1 MSDERPE
8 IQDEDERKLAEL
20 GYKQELGRSWSGFA
34 NFAISFSIIS
44 VLSGC
49 FTNYALGW
57 ANGGPIVM
65 GLGWPIVALIILT
78 VAVSMSELASA
89 FPTAGG
95 PYWWASKLGGPGW
108 AWYTGWFNVLGLIAI
123 VGSVTY
129 GAALFA
135 STLFSVWELD
145 LGVISFVIDDA
156 NPNLVQEQFIVFF
169 VFLVI
174 LAAINIFSSH
184 LVALL
189 SSISVWWHVFGVAVV
204 IAILVFIPDQH
215 QSVSFAFTERLS
227 LNGFSDGAYWILVL
241 PLGLMY
247 VVMYTIT
254 GYDASAHVAEE
265 TKSAEMAA
273 ARGIW
278 QSVAYSAV
286 IGWFLL
292 LAFNFAATDVEA
304 INAVFGFSPTVFLS
318 AMPGDEQIFAELVI
332 LISVIG
338 QLFCGMACI
347 TSCSRTLFAFSRD
360 RAVPAHGMLSKVDHR
375 AVPRNAVI
383 WSCLHRTDHQP
394 PGPVRPAGGRCA
406 HRVLRGG
413 LDRDRGLVHRVRHPG
428 LPEAPGGRSV
438 HAGLVEPGQQVQVD
452 QHDRDRVGRDLG
464 RLLRHAD
471 GHVRDPGQRC
481 LRPVAPQLR
490 AHPARP
496 HRARDHDL
504 VVRERQEDVHRSGA
518 HDRVRRSD
526 ARRLGARNDLISTTM
541 QV

>member
-1 MSDERPE
+1 MAGQPP
-8 IQDEDERKLAEL
+8 IQDADERKLAEL
-20 GYKQELGRSWSGFA
+20 GYKQELGRSWSGFQ

-65 GLGWPIVALIILT
+65 GLGWPIVSLIILT
-78 VAVSMSELASA
+78 VAFSMSELASA

-95 PYWWASKLGGPGW
+95 PYWWAAKMGGPGW

-135 STLFSVWELD
+135 ATLFSVWELD
-145 LGVISFVIDDA
+145 LGFMSFVIDDA
-156 NPNLVQEQFIVFF
+156 NVNLVHEQFALFF

-189 SSISVWWHVFGVAVV
+189 SGISVWWHVFGVAVV
-204 IAILVFIPDQH
+204 ILILIFIPDQH

-247 VVMYTIT
+247 VIMYTIT
-254 GYDASAHVAEE
+254 GYDASAHVSEE
-265 TKSAEMAA
+265 TRGAEMSA

-304 INAVFGFSPTVFLS
+304 INAVYGFSPTLFLS
-318 AMPGDEQIFAELVI
+318 AMPGDQVFAELII

-360 RAVPAHGMLSKVDHR
+360 RAVPAHKMLSKVDKNH
-375 AVPRNAVI
+375 VPRNAVI
-383 WSCLHRTDHQP
+383 WSCVLALAVSIPALFDPLGVGVPTAFFAVVSIGTVGLYIAYVIPVYLRLRAGDSFKPGTWTLGKKYRWVNTIAVVWVVISVFYFAMPTGTFAIPGNDAFDVWLINYAP
-394 PGPVRPAGGRCA
+394 IILGIIAIAITIWWYASAKKTFTGPVRTIEFDEAL
-406 HRVLRGG
+406 RVIG
-413 LDRDRGLVHRVRHPG
+413 
-428 LPEAPGGRSV
+428 ES
-438 HAGLVEPGQQVQVD
+438 E
-452 QHDRDRVGRDLG
+452 
-464 RLLRHAD
+464 
-471 GHVRDPGQRC
+471 
-481 LRPVAPQLR
+481 
-490 AHPARP
+490 
-496 HRARDHDL
+496 
-504 VVRERQEDVHRSGA
+504 
-518 HDRVRRSD
+518 
-526 ARRLGARNDLISTTM
+526 TTTT
-541 QV
+541 

>member
-1 MSDERPE
+1 MSDERPQ

-20 GYKQELGRSWSGFA
+20 GYKQEFGRSWSGFA

-95 PYWWASKLGGPGW
+95 PYWWAAKLGGPGW

-135 STLFSVWELD
+135 ATLFSVWGLD
-145 LGVISFVIDDA
+145 LGFISFVIDDA
-156 NPNLVQEQFIVFF
+156 NPNLVQEQFALFM

-174 LAAINIFSSH
+174 LAAINIYSSH

-227 LNGFSDGAYWILVL
+227 LNGFGDGVYWILVL

-265 TKSAEMAA
+265 TKAAEMSA

-292 LAFNFAATDVEA
+292 LAFNFAATDVEG
-304 INAVFGFSPTVFLS
+304 INATFGFSPTVFLT
-318 AMPGDEQIFAELVI
+318 AMPGGDQIFAEVVI
-332 LISVIG
+332 LISVVG

-347 TSCSRTLFAFSRD
+347 TSCSRTLFAFARD
-360 RAVPAHGMLSKVDHR
+360 RAVPGHAMLSKVDR
-375 AVPRNAVI
+375 RSVPRNAVI
-383 WSCLHRTDHQP
+383 WSCLVALAISIPALFDPLGVGVPTAFFAVVSIGTVGLYIAYVIPVYLRLRAGDSFTPGSWTLGNKYKWINTIAVVWVVISVVYFAMPTGTFAIPGGEGYDVWLINYAP
-394 PGPVRPAGGRCA
+394 ILLGLIAIAITIWWFGGANKSFTGPVRTIEFDEAL
-406 HRVLRGG
+406 RVIG
-413 LDRDRGLVHRVRHPG
+413 
-428 LPEAPGGRSV
+428 E
-438 HAGLVEPGQQVQVD
+438 
-452 QHDRDRVGRDLG
+452 
-464 RLLRHAD
+464 
-471 GHVRDPGQRC
+471 
-481 LRPVAPQLR
+481 
-490 AHPARP
+490 
-496 HRARDHDL
+496 
-504 VVRERQEDVHRSGA
+504 QE
-518 HDRVRRSD
+518 
-526 ARRLGARNDLISTTM
+526 TTTS
-541 QV
+541 